1 MFDEA
6 LGAALKRLI
15 LGAAGGDGSRAVAYG
30 LAPAVVMTI
39 GFVVIGKAQL
49 IAQPEE
55 AVAIVELRSTLA
67 PNGTTLEQPGVLMLL
82 EGTSEPF
89 ALPIAGPHS
98 EVMTTLDRQTLEANQ
113 DRLLVSPGLVRVS
126 PPILGT
132 ETLGVLLPQAR
143 VNGLVSFPGRQVD
156 PKDLELPSRRSEAL
170 AAWGLI
176 AALAISLSVLFDQP
190 ASLSAGV

>member
-6 LGAALKRLI
+6 LGVALKKLI
-15 LGAAGGDGSRAVAYG
+15 LGVAGGDGSRAVAYG

-39 GFVVIGKAQL
+39 GFLIIGRAQL

-55 AVAIVELRSTLA
+55 AVALLELQSALGS
-67 PNGTTLEQPGVLMLL
+67 NGSAMEHPGVLLLL
-82 EGTSEPF
+82 EGTFEPF
-89 ALPIAGPHS
+89 AVPLTGPHS
-98 EVMTTLDRQTLEANQ
+98 EMVTTLDRQTLEANQ
-113 DRLLVSPGLVRVS
+113 DRLRFSPALVRVN

-132 ETLGVLLPQAR
+132 EALGILLPQAR

-176 AALAISLSVLFDQP
+176 AALAISLSVLLDQP
-190 ASLSAGV
+190 ASLSADA

>member
-6 LGAALKRLI
+6 LGVALKRLV
-15 LGAAGGDGSRAVAYG
+15 LGVAGGDGSRAVAYG

-39 GFVVIGKAQL
+39 GFVIIGRAQL

-55 AVAIVELRSTLA
+55 AVALLELQSA
-67 PNGTTLEQPGVLMLL
+67 VGSNGTVMEHPGVLLLL
-82 EGTSEPF
+82 EGTFEPF
-89 ALPIAGPHS
+89 ALPLTGPHS
-98 EVMTTLDRQTLEANQ
+98 EMVTTLDRQTLEANQ
-113 DRLLVSPGLVRVS
+113 DRLRVSPVLVRVN

-132 ETLGVLLPQAR
+132 EALGILLPQAR
-143 VNGLVSFPGRQVD
+143 VNGLVSFPGRQVA

-176 AALAISLSVLFDQP
+176 AALAISFSVVLDQP
-190 ASLSAGV
+190 TSLSAGA